1 MANPAQAQ
9 ALRHY
14 LQFTDLSA
22 DDYAHIFK
30 RAAFI
35 KAKFKAY
42 EKYQPLTDRT
52 LAMIFEKA
60 STRTRVSFEAG
71 MYQMGGS
78 VVHLTTGD
86 SQLGRAEPIE
96 DSARVISRMVDLVM
110 IRTYGQDKIEKF
122 AAHSRVPVI
131 NGLTN
136 EFHPCQILADIFTY
150 IEHRGSIEGKTV
162 AWVGDGNNMCNTY
175 IQAAELCDF
184 EIRIATPKGFEPED
198 SYVTPYKKR
207 VKISN
212 DPKKAVANADL
223 VVTDTWAS
231 MGQEDEKKQRE
242 KIFSGYQVTKE
253 LMSLAKPDALFM
265 HCLPAYRG
273 KEVSADV
280 LDTPDSVV
288 WEEAENRM
296 HAQNALME
304 FLLAH

>member
-1 MANPAQAQ
+1 MVPAKAPRHFLTLNDVNKTELNAIIQRAIELK
-9 ALRHY
+9 AL
-14 LQFTDLSA
+14 L
-22 DDYAHIFK
+22 
-30 RAAFI
+30 RAG
-35 KAKFKAY
+35 KAPELLKDKV
-42 EKYQPLTDRT
+42 
-52 LAMIFEKA
+52 LAMIFEKN
-60 STRTRVSFEAG
+60 STRTRVSFESGVAKL
-71 MYQMGGS
+71 GGHAIFLS
-78 VVHLTTGD
+78 TKD
-86 SQLGRAEPIE
+86 SQLGRGEPVE
-96 DSARVISRMVDLVM
+96 DAARCIASMVDMVM
-110 IRTYGQDKIEKF
+110 IRTYAHTTVQRF
-122 AAHSRVPVI
+122 AEYSRVPVI
-131 NGLTN
+131 NGLTD
-136 EFHPCQILADIFTY
+136 EYHPCQLLADIQTY
-150 IEHRGSIEGKTV
+150 VEHRGSLAGKTV

-198 SYVTPYKKR
+198 IYVTPYKKR

-242 KIFSGYQVTKE
+242 KIFSGYQVTQE

-273 KEVSADV
+273 KEVSAEV

-304 FLLAH
+304 FLLIS